1 MEEMSAHALA
11 RRQQRLDPVIF
22 RLLMEFGE
30 PELQRGKGATYV
42 SFSSRK
48 KRRKLLKCLRTAVE
62 ALDSKR
68 NFFAIEANGTI
79 VTCGHQYRRRLRS
92 FDHKRGQKK

>member
-1 MEEMSAHALA
+1 MTELSRHAAA
-11 RRQQRLDPVIF
+11 RQQQRLDPMIF

-30 PELQRGKGATYV
+30 PEMEQGKGATYV
-42 SFSSRK
+42 SFSCRK
-48 KRRKLLKCLRTAVE
+48 KRRKLLKRLRTAVE
-62 ALDSKR
+62 ALDSER

-92 FDHKRGQKK
+92 FDHKRGRKK